1 MATIGNTVLTLLDQA
16 KRMDPDGNTA
26 DIVNLLV
33 QSNPIL
39 EDMLWKEGNLPTGNR
54 TTVATG
60 LPSVVARR
68 LNDGVAPSK
77 GTTAQFDDGC
87 AMIEGYSEVDVDVL
101 KLNGNDAVT
110 RAEES
115 MLFMESMN
123 QTMAQYL
130 FYGNATT
137 NPERFNGFATR
148 YPSLTVGEQKQNV
161 LGGGGVGS
169 DMTSL
174 YLVGWGPKVYGLFP
188 KGDKSGL
195 IHEDLGEQI
204 VQTGT
209 GIGAG
214 RLKAHVDRWQWKCGL
229 VIKDWRYVVRAAN
242 IDVSNLVAE
251 SSAADLVKLMVK
263 MWHRIPNIATCRPV
277 FYVSRSARE
286 MLDIQA
292 LNKATSQITVETID
306 GKLITMFRGVP
317 IKTVDQILESETNIT

>member
-1 MATIGNTVLTLLDQA
+1 MAVIGNAVLTLIDIA
-16 KRMDPDGNTA
+16 KRLDPNGMTA

-39 EDMLWKEGNLPTGNR
+39 DDMLWKEGNLPTGNR

-60 LPSVVARR
+60 LPTVVARR

-101 KLNGNDAVT
+101 KLNGNSAVT

-115 MLFMESMN
+115 MLFMEAMN

-130 FYGNATT
+130 FYGNAAI

-148 YPSLTVGEQKQNV
+148 YPSLTVGEQRQNV
-161 LGGGGVGS
+161 LTGAGVGS
-169 DMTSL
+169 DMASMW
-174 YLVGWGPKVYGLFP
+174 LVGWGSKVYGIFP
-188 KGDKSGL
+188 KGDKAGL
-195 IHEDLGEQI
+195 IHEDLGEQL

-209 GIGAG
+209 GAGAG
-214 RLKAHVDRWQWKCGL
+214 RFKAHVDRWQWKCGL
-229 VIKDWRYVVRAAN
+229 VVKDWRFVVRAAN
-242 IDVSNLVAE
+242 IDISNLVAE

-263 MWHRIPNIATCRPV
+263 MWHRIPMIDACKPV
-277 FYVSRSARE
+277 YYVSRSVRE

-292 LNKATSQITVETID
+292 LNKASSQITVDTID
-306 GKLITMFRGVP
+306 GKLITRFRGIP
-317 IKTVDQILESETNIT
+317 IRTVDQLLETETNIT